1 MNLNPKELLIQ
12 IFRPH
17 LGSRG
22 LGQLNIWDQ
31 VLQNSADVLHK
42 RDPQNAF
49 FRWLSEGTSDG
60 LADLIISQVP
70 KDGNHTLH
78 QWSFVREDSE
88 KAWEQSMGWDYI
100 FLIDHLLKAPV
111 VV

>member
-1 MNLNPKELLIQ
+1 MYTNHEEVIN
-12 IFRPH
+12 R
-17 LGSRG
+17 
-22 LGQLNIWDQ
+22 NI
-31 VLQNSADVLHK
+31 N
-42 RDPQNAF
+42 N
-49 FRWLSEGTSDG
+49 G